1 MRKSFVE
8 ELGAKKGAENL
19 RIFKENVSNA
29 VSEIDRMA
37 DVMSENYETYKKW
50 LELTGDSDLAARVAG
65 VAQNSSMSG
74 WLTDKM
80 NEELR
85 KSGDARSAS
94 DIFNMS
100 ESEVKKFGENSAIFK
115 LWDEWQKNN
124 KKIKKENLDLYA
136 EAIKNAKGYAEK
148 VADIN
153 RELER
158 EIAAIKE
165 MTGGDAP
172 TEAQQS
178 QRTALTKN
186 ATDRANKKIADE
198 TWNNF
203 KATEEWGRI
212 FADLDRIST
221 GTLTRM
227 LAKLREIA
235 PTLNG
240 SVESTKAVYEAID
253 KVTNVVNGRNPFKA
267 ISESLGNRSALRG
280 YYKQAEKKGN
290 LVANAELSK
299 LLGVKLGS
307 TVTKDQIK
315 DGMKNESENFKKAI
329 GKVVDGLQTFQN
341 GLDLV
346 SGVFDSLGMEGA
358 ANAVGDTAGVL
369 GGAMQGASALSALG
383 PWGMAAGA
391 GLGLISGLAQLHDK
405 RLERQI
411 EKLRED
417 VQAIEANTEL
427 IMQARERT
435 FGYDNGNLR
444 RTYSQQYAAN
454 DKAFKLGNVT
464 FSYKSDAQKA
474 MYEYYRKNSA
484 GSGYQ
489 QQLVNLK
496 AEREDYMKMYDAE
509 NDKKKKSNEALEEY
523 KQKIAELDNQIRYF
537 AEDIANE
544 LWSIDMKG
552 WADQFSDAFMTAFE
566 NGENMMKAFDDT
578 AKSIMQSVVKEMLK
592 IGIIEPMIANLRNK
606 LFGYTDDY
614 GKFHAGVVSTDEL
627 TSDPVRASQFQAKR

>member
-1 MRKSFVE
+1 MP
-8 ELGAKKGAENL
+8 
-19 RIFKENVSNA
+19 
-29 VSEIDRMA
+29 
-37 DVMSENYETYKKW
+37 
-50 LELTGDSDLAARVAG
+50 LT
-65 VAQNSSMSG
+65 
-74 WLTDKM
+74 WLT
-80 NEELR
+80 
-85 KSGDARSAS
+85 
-94 DIFNMS
+94 
-100 ESEVKKFGENSAIFK
+100 
-115 LWDEWQKNN
+115 
-124 KKIKKENLDLYA
+124 
-136 EAIKNAKGYAEK
+136 
-148 VADIN
+148 
-153 RELER
+153 
-158 EIAAIKE
+158 
-165 MTGGDAP
+165 
-172 TEAQQS
+172 
-178 QRTALTKN
+178 
-186 ATDRANKKIADE
+186 KKIADE

-253 KVTNVVNGRNPFKA
+253 RVTNVVNGRNPFKA
-267 ISESLGNRSALRG
+267 ISESLGNRSALSG
-280 YYKQAEKKGN
+280 YYKQAKKEGN

-315 DGMKNESENFKKAI
+315 DGMNNESENFKKAI

-358 ANAVGDTAGVL
+358 ANAAADAAGVL

-391 GLGLISGLAQLHDK
+391 GLGLISGLFQLHDK
-405 RLERQI
+405 ALERQI

-435 FGYDNGNLR
+435 SGYDNGNLR

-454 DKAFKLGNVT
+454 DKTFKLGNVT

-489 QQLVNLK
+489 QQLANLK

-509 NDKKKKSNEALEEY
+509 NDKKKKSNAALEEY
-523 KQKIAELDNQIRYF
+523 KSKIAELDDQIRYF

-544 LWSIDMKG
+544 LWNIDIKG

-614 GKFHAGVVSTDEL
+614 SKFHAGVVSTDEL
-627 TSDPVRASQFQAKR
+627 TSDPVRASQKVLATMGEYFKPGGEGSNMMVAAKEYLTGIDGMMRQMGYSNGLGNNESSNTLSASIQGMTEETASLLAGYVNAARQDLAILRILKETQYKEFVQNYWADYVAMVSGIGTHVTGIHENTQALVRMIERGDGALYNAIERISSHFDNVVQGIERVNVA